1 MAGKLPPETVK
12 PVPEIESELMVTA
25 TVPLEVRVTDL
36 VTAVPNATL
45 PNETD
50 VALRLKPGVAALS
63 CNAKL
68 CEELFS
74 LAVSV
79 AVCGVPTEL
88 TLAVNEAVDAPGT
101 TDKLEGTVTAALLL
115 TSVTFKPVDGAGELR
130 DTVHAVAAEPV
141 NELLAQANALID
153 APIADADPLRLIDV
167 VFDILPW
174 VAVRFTV
181 CEVLTL
187 ETIAAKLALVD
198 PDGTET
204 ETGTLTAALLLAR
217 FTVTPP
223 LGAAALNVTSH
234 ESDPAAI
241 IDELAHVS
249 PAKEAVDEEEPFPCN
264 LTALATLVFVLVIAL
279 TLNCPIESVAD
290 PGS

>member
-1 MAGKLPPETVK
+1 MTGKFPPETVK

-36 VTAVPNATL
+36 VAAVPTATL
-45 PNETD
+45 PNESE
-50 VALRLKPGVAALS
+50 VALRLKAGVAAFS

-74 LAVSV
+74 LAVIV
-79 AVCGVPTEL
+79 AVCDVLTEF
-88 TLAVNEAVDAPGT
+88 TDAVNEAVDAPGT
-101 TDKLEGTVTAALLL
+101 TDTLVGTVTALLL
-115 TSVTFKPVDGAGELR
+115 LRSVTFKPLDGAGELR
-130 DTVHAVAAEPV
+130 DTVQAVVAAPV

-187 ETIAAKLALVD
+187 ETIAAKLAFVE
-198 PDGTET
+198 PDCTET
-204 ETGTLTAALLLAR
+204 EAGTLMAALLLAR
-217 FTVTPP
+217 FTMVPP
-223 LGAAALNVTSH
+223 LGAGALNVT
-234 ESDPAAI
+234 
-241 IDELAHVS
+241 
-249 PAKEAVDEEEPFPCN
+249 
-264 LTALATLVFVLVIAL
+264 
-279 TLNCPIESVAD
+279 
-290 PGS
+290 